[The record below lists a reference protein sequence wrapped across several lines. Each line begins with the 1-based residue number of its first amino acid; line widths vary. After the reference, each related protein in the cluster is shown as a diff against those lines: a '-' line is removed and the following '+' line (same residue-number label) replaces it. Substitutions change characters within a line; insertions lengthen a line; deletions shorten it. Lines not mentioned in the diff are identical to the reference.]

1 MKIIPNVHHVNVNE
15 HVNYIVYAVKEKQ
28 IVDWKNQE
36 NFGEIKQSNLLL
48 LRFIK
53 WWLK

>member
-1 MKIIPNVHHVNVNE
+1 MKIIPNVHYVNVNE
-15 HVNYIVYAVKEKQ
+15 HVNCIVCAVKEKKR
-28 IVDWKNQE
+28 KNS